1 MVVAVE
7 GMIKEAGSKAG
18 SRQPIETPSIICKW
32 LVLDGDLHPDWV
44 DNMASLLDCGQ
55 SLSLASGQQI
65 QLHGDYKFII
75 FKPDDLIS
83 GRYLF
88 NKDTC
93 FYATI
98 SIIIATCLLYFDT
111 RCYWINLSQHVTNCV
126 FSSVTKVS
134 ISPDSTSVI
143 FELLD
148 LTNASPS
155 TITQCALVH
164 CHPGSLS
171 WKSLVES
178 WMHMAKQRWVMTT
191 AR

>member
-1 MVVAVE
+1 MGSLHNALNLFAEKVEVEDDLPDCANVNVDVVFPNVLPPSELFGHFDAGVWRQGILSKIFSEAHDMVVAVE

-65 QLHGDYKFII
+65 QLH
-75 FKPDDLIS
+75 
-83 GRYLF
+83 
-88 NKDTC
+88 
-93 FYATI
+93 
-98 SIIIATCLLYFDT
+98 
-111 RCYWINLSQHVTNCV
+111 
-126 FSSVTKVS
+126 
-134 ISPDSTSVI
+134 DSTSVI